1 MDPPPPLAPPSV
13 VEISVFFCFAAAVFL
28 CGELAVDCL
37 NGKVALQCGHIR
49 VGEPTTPLHSRHSF
63 RPLPSGVPGLCG
75 ANVGG

>member
-1 MDPPPPLAPPSV
+1 MDPPPPLAPSV
-13 VEISVFFCFAAAVFL
+13 VVSRVFFFAAAAVFL
-28 CGELAVDCL
+28 YGELAVDCL